1 MDNLKS
7 FADVIGL
14 WKTAGEMAAD
24 IEVTDLVVRA
34 WKRRNAIPG
43 EYWARI
49 VSSAEAR
56 GYQGVTLDLLASF
69 AEKNSRGVAA

>member
-1 MDNLKS
+1 MDTLKN

-43 EYWARI
+43 EYWSRI
-49 VSSAEAR
+49 VSSAETR
-56 GYQGVTLDLLASF
+56 GFQGVTLELLASF
-69 AEKNSRGVAA
+69 AEQNAREAAA